1 MEVFRGEC
9 NFSQSSGVRRKG
21 KFSTG
26 RFRILNAI
34 AQSIF
39 SFIIRFVCLHQ
50 RLLGTGFRLS
60 KGLILDLKGW
70 IATFRVIIVWMFVSL
85 TLNLP
90 VLSWI
95 IRWLYDSRHV
105 GNSCSAGLVGWG
117 VKRYLVP
124 VQSFFV
130 VPQSPQTRLI
140 PIMKSNIKQG
150 NIACRVFQYWNA
162 VCNVVNK
169 LDSVCC
175 ESFANLLIKQ
185 GGRFC
190 IVR

>member
-1 MEVFRGEC
+1 M
-9 NFSQSSGVRRKG
+9 S
-21 KFSTG
+21 
-26 RFRILNAI
+26 
-34 AQSIF
+34 
-39 SFIIRFVCLHQ
+39 LHQ
-50 RLLGTGFRLS
+50 RLLCTGFCLS

-70 IATFRVIIVWMFVSL
+70 IATFRFIIGWMFVSL

-95 IRWLYDSRHV
+95 IRWLHDSRHV
-105 GNSCSAGLVGWG
+105 GNSCSAGRVGCKVGWGWG

-130 VPQSPQTRLI
+130 VTQSSQTRLI
-140 PIMKSNIKQG
+140 PIMKSNIKRG
-150 NIACRVFQYWNA
+150 NIARRVFQYWNA

-169 LDSVCC
+169 LDSDCC

-185 GGRFC
+185 GGGFC

>member
-1 MEVFRGEC
+1 M
-9 NFSQSSGVRRKG
+9 S
-21 KFSTG
+21 
-26 RFRILNAI
+26 
-34 AQSIF
+34 
-39 SFIIRFVCLHQ
+39 LHQ
-50 RLLGTGFRLS
+50 RLLCTGFCLS

-70 IATFRVIIVWMFVSL
+70 IATFRFIIGWMFVSL

-95 IRWLYDSRHV
+95 IRWLHDSRHV
-105 GNSCSAGLVGWG
+105 GHSCSAGRWAAKWAGASWG

-124 VQSFFV
+124 VQRFFV
-130 VPQSPQTRLI
+130 VPQSSHIRLI
-140 PIMKSNIKQG
+140 PIMKSNIKRG
-150 NIACRVFQYWNA
+150 NIARRVFQYWNA
-162 VCNVVNK
+162 VWNVVNK
-169 LDSVCC
+169 LDSDCC